1 MVLLI
6 QRVNWAKVE
15 VEGRI
20 VGEIGKGLLVYV
32 GFEREDSEEVV
43 QWGVEKILGV
53 KVFGERWER
62 SVVEEGGEVLLISNF
77 TLPGRLKGKK
87 FNFSRS
93 LEFNRAQELFH
104 LLGEKLSSQVNCKM
118 GLFGAMMEVSSS
130 VDGPVNLIL
139 RRGEG

>member
-1 MVLLI
+1 
-6 QRVNWAKVE
+6 
-15 VEGRI
+15 
-20 VGEIGKGLLVYV
+20 
-32 GFEREDSEEVV
+32 
-43 QWGVEKILGV
+43 
-53 KVFGERWER
+53 
-62 SVVEEGGEVLLISNF
+62 
-77 TLPGRLKGKK
+77 LKGKK

-93 LEFNRAQELFH
+93 LEFNRARELFH